1 MKTCTGFESHYYD
14 PMHADLFDNNAPR
27 RPRRSATDR
36 PVPEDAAPPPLAE
49 RMRPAT
55 VDEIVGQD
63 ELLGPGCPLRRL
75 IDGDAL
81 PSLLLWGPPGC
92 GKTTL
97 ARAIAHHTTA
107 HFLEYSAV
115 QVGSKELKTVMTE
128 AARIRRTLGRRTL
141 IFLDEI
147 HRFNKAQQDALLPW
161 VERGDVTLI
170 GATTENPSFEI
181 NAALLSRTRL
191 FVLKLL
197 DESQLTVIL
206 RRALEAPHGLADA
219 AVPFTDDALGAL
231 AIMSDGDAR
240 VALTLLDMAAAATPE
255 DRADPA
261 APLDADDIARMVR
274 ERSIRFD
281 RAGEEFYNLISA
293 LHKSLRNSDPDAALY
308 YLARMLEGGADPLY
322 VSRRLT
328 RCASEDIGLADPN
341 ALVQV
346 IAARDAVRFVG
357 MPEAALAL
365 AQACVYL
372 ALAPKSNALYKG
384 YKAAA
389 EEVRTG
395 VTPPVPLHLRNAPT
409 SLMKQL
415 GYGEGYRYA
424 HDEEGGVAA
433 MDCLPDRLRGRRF
446 FEPTERGLEKRYAE
460 RLNRIREWRAEAT
473 RDKTK
478 DGD

>member
-1 MKTCTGFESHYYD
+1 MN
-14 PMHADLFDNNAPR
+14 ADLFAKDDPLGPGRAQDIP
-27 RPRRSATDR
+27 SAD
-36 PVPEDAAPPPLAE
+36 PETIAAPLAE

-55 VDEIVGQD
+55 IDEIVGQD
-63 ELLGPGCPLRRL
+63 ELLGPDRPLRRL
-75 IDGDAL
+75 IESDAL

-92 GKTTL
+92 GKTSL
-97 ARAIAHHTTA
+97 ARAIAGQTDA

-115 QVGSKELKTVMTE
+115 QVGSKELKAVMSE
-128 AARIRRTLGRRTL
+128 AAKIRRSLGRRTI

-191 FVLKLL
+191 FVLQLL
-197 DESQLTVIL
+197 DETHLTLIL
-206 RRALEAPHGLADA
+206 RRALDEQRGLADKA
-219 AVPFTDDALGAL
+219 PAFTDEALGTL

-240 VALTLLDMAAAATPE
+240 VSLNLLEMAAAAGRKGQDDTT
-255 DRADPA
+255 
-261 APLDADDIARMVR
+261 APLDTDDITRMVR
-274 ERSIRFD
+274 DRSIRFD
-281 RAGEEFYNLISA
+281 KAGEEFYNLISA
-293 LHKSLRNSDPDAALY
+293 LHKSLRNSDPDAAMY

-322 VSRRLT
+322 IARRLV

-395 VTPPVPLHLRNAPT
+395 VTPPVPLQLRNAPT
-409 SLMKQL
+409 PLMKQL
-415 GYGEGYRYA
+415 GYGNGYRYA
-424 HDEEGGVAA
+424 HDEQGGVAA
-433 MDCLPDRLRGRRF
+433 MDCLPDRLCGRRF
-446 FEPTERGLEKRYAE
+446 YEPTARGLEKRYAE
-460 RLNRIREWRAEAT
+460 RLDKIRDWRTEAT
-473 RDKTK
+473 DDKTR
-478 DGD
+478 DGA

>member
-1 MKTCTGFESHYYD
+1 
-14 PMHADLFDNNAPR
+14 
-27 RPRRSATDR
+27 
-36 PVPEDAAPPPLAE
+36 
-49 RMRPAT
+49 
-55 VDEIVGQD
+55 
-63 ELLGPGCPLRRL
+63 
-75 IDGDAL
+75 
-81 PSLLLWGPPGC
+81 
-92 GKTTL
+92 
-97 ARAIAHHTTA
+97 
-107 HFLEYSAV
+107 
-115 QVGSKELKTVMTE
+115 VGSKELKAVMAE
-128 AARIRRTLGRRTL
+128 AARIRRSLGRRTL

-191 FVLKLL
+191 FVLQLL
-197 DESQLTVIL
+197 DETHLTVIM
-206 RRALEAPHGLADA
+206 RRALEDPRGLRDTAPA
-219 AVPFTDDALGAL
+219 FTDDALGAL

-240 VALTLLDMAAAATPE
+240 VALTLLDMAAKAAPE
-255 DRADPA
+255 DRDETSPS
-261 APLDADDIARMVR
+261 LDADDIARMVR

-281 RAGEEFYNLISA
+281 KAGEEFYNLISA
-293 LHKSLRNSDPDAALY
+293 LHKSLRNSDPDAAMY

-322 VSRRLT
+322 VTRRLT

-365 AQACVYL
+365 AQACLYL

-395 VTPPVPLHLRNAPT
+395 VTPPVPMHLRNAPT

-415 GYGEGYRYA
+415 GYGDGYRYA

-446 FEPTERGLEKRYAE
+446 YEPTERGLEKRYAE
-460 RLNRIREWRAEAT
+460 RLERIREWRAEVT
-473 RDKTK
+473 RKETQ